1 MHSGSWPN
9 KLIILATICLPVA
22 PVVADYFG
30 PATSA
35 RWMLA
40 QAANEFDRGNVA
52 EAQKLL
58 EAAYNK
64 SEDLATDRNFWKQLE
79 RIEASNDSGS
89 SSSFMTSL
97 WDKRIRQ
104 IEEPGV
110 RAEVAYVI
118 SSLMSNRKQFGDA
131 VRILGENLPA
141 MDQRSP
147 TQNNQIAYMRA
158 LAGSDLD
165 QALLEID
172 SALQSSENESFLDTK
187 AWILYRMGRHQEA
200 LEAIDKSLEMLTQA
214 WSSQSILSECLAQ
227 INAIQSQA
235 GEDASEK
242 PKGWGLEALLGEFPE
257 LSRRLP
263 DLLDMQ
269 ATLRLHRLR
278 ICEALGK
285 TDQVHDEAAWLHAFS
300 RKQLDELF

>member
-97 WDKRIRQ
+97 WEKRIRQ

>member
-79 RIEASNDSGS
+79 RIEASNDSES

-97 WDKRIRQ
+97 WEKRIRQ